1 MLAALGTSGTCPALE
16 TERGHWP
23 PVGSWTWQARKG
35 RVRSGPWALSGTS
48 QGGEGR
54 DGGGRSLLFT
64 QWFQGCRAPGQLRPG
79 FRDLLSQI
87 LLA

>member
-48 QGGEGR
+48 QGGKAGTE
-54 DGGGRSLLFT
+54 GGRSLLFT